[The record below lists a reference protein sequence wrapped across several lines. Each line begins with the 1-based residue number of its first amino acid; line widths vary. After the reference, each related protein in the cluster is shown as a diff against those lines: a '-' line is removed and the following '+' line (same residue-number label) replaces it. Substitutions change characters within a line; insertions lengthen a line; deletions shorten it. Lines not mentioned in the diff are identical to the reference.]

1 MENTLQIDSL
11 DKKIIKL
18 ITQNARIPYLEVA
31 RECDVSGAAI
41 HQRIQK
47 LSNLGVITGSKFII
61 EPKKVGYKTCAY
73 MGIFLEQASLYNAV
87 LEELRKVPEIT
98 QCHFTTGNYSVFIKI
113 FARDNEHLKSI
124 LTDDIQVIPGIAR
137 TETFISLLRGT
148 LLHPRANMIQM
159 IWRIRVSTIGHLI
172 QI

>member
-31 RECDVSGAAI
+31 RECNVSGAAI

-47 LSNLGVITGSKFII
+47 LTNFGVITGSQFTL
-61 EPKKVGYKTCAY
+61 EPKKVGFNTCAY
-73 MGIFLEQASLYNAV
+73 MGIFLEKASLYNAV
-87 LEELRKVPEIT
+87 LGELRKIPEIT

-113 FARDNEHLKSI
+113 YAHDNEHLKSI
-124 LTDDIQVIPGIAR
+124 LTEKIQVISGIAR
-137 TETFISLLRGT
+137 TETFISLEVGFNRSI
-148 LLHPRANMIQM
+148 PIY
-159 IWRIRVSTIGHLI
+159 
-172 QI
+172 